1 MTTAPA
7 LRALTGL
14 AGTLAAWEALSRSGL
29 VDRAFVPPPSAV
41 TFALADL
48 VTDREFGRH
57 VVSTGLSW
65 MIATTSATVL
75 GVTLGL
81 LLGYLPVLRRVLQPL
96 VEFLRPLPSVTL
108 IPLAIVV
115 LGSDAQT
122 KISLAAF
129 AATWPI
135 LITTLHALDEIE
147 PRLVDITRIFHIP
160 RRRRLLWHV
169 LPSIAPFVLT
179 GVRLSTAITLIVL
192 VGTEFLVGGTVGIGQ
207 AAYLWGSSAGRMDL
221 VLAVTLLAATAN
233 CAVDLALSA
242 AQQRWMPW
250 ASRGATA

>member
-1 MTTAPA
+1 MTAA
-7 LRALTGL
+7 AVLRAGTGL
-14 AGTLAAWEALSRSGL
+14 AGALAVWEALSRSGL
-29 VDRAFVPPPSAV
+29 VDRAFVPPPGRV
-41 TFALADL
+41 ALALGDL
-48 VTDREFGRH
+48 VTDREFLRDA
-57 VVSTGLSW
+57 VSTGLSW
-65 MIATTSATVL
+65 LIAITSATVL

-81 LLGYLPVLRRVLQPL
+81 LLGYLPLLRRVLQPL
-96 VEFLRPLPSVTL
+96 VEFLRPLPSVAL
-108 IPLAIVV
+108 IPLAIVL

-135 LITTLHALDEIE
+135 LITTVHALDEIE
-147 PRLVDITRIFHIP
+147 PRLVDITRIFRIP

-179 GVRLSTAITLIVL
+179 GVRLSAAIALIVL

-221 VLAVTLLAATAN
+221 VLAVAVLAAAAN
-233 CAVDLALSA
+233 AAVDLALIA

-250 ASRGATA
+250 ASRGAIA